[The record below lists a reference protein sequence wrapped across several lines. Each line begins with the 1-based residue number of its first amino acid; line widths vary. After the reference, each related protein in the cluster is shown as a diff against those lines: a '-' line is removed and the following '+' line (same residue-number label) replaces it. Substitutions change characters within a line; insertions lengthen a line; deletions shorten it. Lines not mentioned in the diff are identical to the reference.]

1 MPDQEPTQDL
11 SSDEHAQNRGVLEA
25 LLIASDEPIPVGK
38 ITSVID
44 RVGGREIRDYVDDL
58 NHEYAETGRS
68 FKITEIAGGFQLMIH
83 PEYAPWARRL
93 MRGKAPARLSQAALE
108 TLAII
113 AFRQPLSKAEVEHI
127 RGVNVDG
134 VIRHLLE
141 KGLLRIAGRAD
152 GVGRPLL
159 YGTTRDFLKHFGL
172 KTLSD
177 LPKLRELEDLLRE
190 EEERTGE
197 ARSLGDLIQG
207 QAAEV
212 GLQDGAAE
220 QDVDVEGESLEDGPS
235 GSEPG
240 TPEPVPG
247 SSGGGLPEG
256 ERPPDTGG
264 QNNGERG
271 AGEPA
276 GDTGLS

>member
-1 MPDQEPTQDL
+1 MSDTDDSLDL
-11 SSDEHAQNRGVLEA
+11 APDEHARNRGILEA

-44 RVGGREIRDYVDDL
+44 RVGPREIRDYVDDL

-68 FKITEIAGGFQLMIH
+68 FKITEIAGGFQLMVH

-93 MRGKAPARLSQAALE
+93 MRGKAPARLSQASLE

-113 AFRQPLSKAEVEHI
+113 AFRQPLTKAEVEHI
-127 RGVNVDG
+127 RGVSVDG

-141 KGLLRIAGRAD
+141 KGLLRIAGRAE
-152 GVGRPLL
+152 GIGRPLL

-197 ARSLGDLIQG
+197 VQSLGDLIQG
-207 QAAEV
+207 VASGSGAQEGDAES
-212 GLQDGAAE
+212 DAY
-220 QDVDVEGESLEDGPS
+220 DEGESLEDGPS
-235 GSEPG
+235 GTESG

-247 SSGGGLPEG
+247 PGGSGIPEG
-256 ERPPDTGG
+256 ERSPDSGG
-264 QNNGERG
+264 Q
-271 AGEPA
+271 
-276 GDTGLS
+276 DH

>member
-1 MPDQEPTQDL
+1 MSDQDRSLDL
-11 SSDEHAQNRGVLEA
+11 APDEHARNRGVLEA

-44 RVGGREIRDYVDDL
+44 RVGGREIREYVDDL
-58 NHEYAETGRS
+58 NHEYADTGRS

-83 PEYAPWARRL
+83 AEYAPWARQL

-141 KGLLRIAGRAD
+141 KGLLRISGRAE
-152 GVGRPLL
+152 GIGRPLL

-190 EEERTGE
+190 EEERAGE
-197 ARSLGDLIQG
+197 TPSLGDLIQG
-207 QAAEV
+207 QEADAGV
-212 GLQDGAAE
+212 QDGDGE
-220 QDVDVEGESLEDGPS
+220 PVDDDAGESLEDGPT

-247 SSGGGLPEG
+247 SSGSGLPEG
-256 ERPPDTGG
+256 ERPSDSGG
-264 QNNGERG
+264 QGGGERG
-271 AGEPA
+271 AGGSA
-276 GDTGLS
+276 GDTG